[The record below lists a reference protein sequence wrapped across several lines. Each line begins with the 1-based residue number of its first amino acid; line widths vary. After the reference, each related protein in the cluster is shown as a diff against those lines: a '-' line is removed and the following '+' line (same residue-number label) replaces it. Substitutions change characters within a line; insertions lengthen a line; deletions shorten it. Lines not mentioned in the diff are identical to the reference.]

1 MPPDGI
7 TRRGPF
13 SFPGVTAP
21 VELPAP
27 AADGITYV
35 VTKTAA
41 ELIGVAECTITRW
54 RHLGYLEPVP
64 GSPPRRPLYRWPDV
78 VEAEYLARRAA
89 IAASGTD
96 AQVRRIRAA

>member
-7 TRRGPF
+7 TRRGLF
-13 SFPGVTAP
+13 LFAGVSAP

-27 AADGITYV
+27 APDGVTYV

-41 ELIGVAECTITRW
+41 ALIGVAECTITRW
-54 RHLGYLEPVP
+54 RTAGYLSPVE

-78 VEAEYLARRAA
+78 VEAEYLARQAA